1 MRKILHSNGDGGK
14 EFGVTVAL
22 ITEEDGSFSDLSLQ
36 TGEGGWLVNED
47 NAHKILEG
55 LADVFGYNL
64 VPKNSLPEKVEVEK
78 SQQELSFPMETIYLD
93 EEGEGVKNNWG
104 ILVQSSMHFGVNIIA
119 NRGFDGQG
127 WFLDE
132 EDVVELVKRLLVWIS
147 QEEY

>member
-1 MRKILHSNGDGGK
+1 
-14 EFGVTVAL
+14 
-22 ITEEDGSFSDLSLQ
+22 
-36 TGEGGWLVNED
+36 
-47 NAHKILEG
+47 
-55 LADVFGYNL
+55 
-64 VPKNSLPEKVEVEK
+64 
-78 SQQELSFPMETIYLD
+78 METIYLD
-93 EEGEGVKNNWG
+93 EEEEGVKNNWG